1 MTVFLHCVYRKIYL
15 KYSLIF
21 CIDFLDFFTSARL
34 NRQELIGGFSNWG
47 LEPPPTQ
54 HLRGPPLIL
63 TYNKGNS
70 KHSSALRFVRTK
82 LMKSLRVRFT
92 FWPNSDFLSFPCYF
106 YVICPLPPLPQALRI
121 LKELSNRFE
130 WRLVRPLNRH

>member
-1 MTVFLHCVYRKIYL
+1 MKIKSYLLHRFSRFFLN
-15 KYSLIF
+15 
-21 CIDFLDFFTSARL
+21 SARL

-63 TYNKGNS
+63 TYNNVNS

-106 YVICPLPPLPQALRI
+106 YVICPLPFPPSHDNF
-121 LKELSNRFE
+121 KGTLSDRFE
-130 WRLVRPLNRH
+130 WRVSESIE